1 MKTITIIAERVTDQ
15 SLSAVIPANGVA
27 SVSVSRNLPNR
38 GEASAILSRS
48 FRDPSRFNPAVR
60 IELIVDDNTVDTV
73 FDAVSFA
80 YGAGLFSD
88 TEMWVQAPAPALAA

>member
-1 MKTITIIAERVTDQ
+1 VKTITIIAERVTDQ
-15 SLSAVIPANGVA
+15 SLSAVVPANGVA
-27 SVSVSRNLPNR
+27 SVSVSRNRPDR

-48 FRDPSRFNPAVR
+48 FRNPSRFNPAVR
-60 IELIVDDNTVDTV
+60 IELVVDDNTVDTV

-88 TEMWVQAPAPALAA
+88 AEMWVQAPVPALAA